1 MAQGL
6 ENGCLAVNRASR
18 ATAPQQRGARLRV
31 ASAPQLAHNPA
42 MSRLTRRDLLAG
54 AAAAAAASA
63 CTGTAAPRVETP
75 RMPVVF
81 LPHGGGPWPFVEV
94 GLGDKA
100 ELDGLAAYLRS
111 VRSVPKVA
119 PRALLVVSA
128 HWEEAVP
135 TVMSGAAPPL
145 YFDYD
150 GFPPDSYRLTW
161 PAPGSPALAARVREL
176 LGKAGFQSAENTT
189 RGFDHGTFVPL
200 KLTWPEP
207 VLPTVQLSLRKG
219 LDPAEHLALGRALQP
234 LRDEGVFIVGSGMTF
249 HNLRAF
255 GRRSAQQ
262 AASFEGWL
270 AEATT
275 AQVKTRDARL
285 RAWTEAPS
293 ARFAHPYEDH
303 LLPLMVVAGAA
314 GMDRGVP
321 GWSGTLAGVP
331 LSAWHFG

>member
-1 MAQGL
+1 
-6 ENGCLAVNRASR
+6 
-18 ATAPQQRGARLRV
+18 
-31 ASAPQLAHNPA
+31 
-42 MSRLTRRDLLAG
+42 MSEFTRRDLLAG
-54 AAAAAAASA
+54 ATAVAATA
-63 CTGTAAPRVETP
+63 CTGSAAPRPKVETA

-94 GLGDKA
+94 GLGDRT
-100 ELDGLAAYLRS
+100 ELDGLAGYLRS
-111 VRSVPKVA
+111 VRSVPKA
-119 PRALLVVSA
+119 PPRAVLVISA

-135 TVMSGAAPPL
+135 TVMTSAAPPL
-145 YFDYD
+145 LFDYA
-150 GFPPDSYRLTW
+150 GFPPESYRLTW
-161 PAPGSPALAARVREL
+161 PAPGSPALAARVRQL
-176 LGKAGFQSAENTT
+176 LGKAGFQAAENAS

-200 KLTWPEP
+200 KLTWPEAA
-207 VLPTVQLSLRKG
+207 LPTVQLSLRKG

-262 AASFEGWL
+262 AAEFESWL
-270 AEATT
+270 AEATS
-275 AQVKTRDARL
+275 APIKTRDARL
-285 RAWTEAPS
+285 SGWTAAPN

-303 LLPLMVVAGAA
+303 LLPLMVAAGAA
-314 GMDRGVP
+314 GEDRGVP